1 MHQRIWLVMALA
13 AAPVWAQGQGRRGL
27 SCDENGFHSDN
38 LVSHCEMKEQTFAP
52 SGGTMRIDPG
62 TNGGV
67 SVTGWN
73 QNQVLVR
80 AKIQTAAETD
90 AAAAALASQIRFA
103 SGAGQ
108 IVAEGPAMSR
118 TASWSVSYEIFAPAQ
133 SDLNI
138 NAHNG
143 GIALT
148 DLRGKIEFA
157 AVNGG
162 VTLARLGGDVHG
174 RTANGGLTVQLAGDH
189 WDGQG
194 LNVETTNGGVK
205 LSAPANYSA
214 HVETSTVNGRIHT
227 DFPTN
232 VQGKIDRELSFDL
245 GGGGATI
252 RVVTTNGG
260 VHIGRS

>member
-1 MHQRIWLVMALA
+1 MHKRLWLIMALA
-13 AAPVWAQGQGRRGL
+13 AAPIWAQRQGHRSL
-27 SCDENGFHSDN
+27 SCDDSGFHSDN
-38 LVSHCEMKEQTFAP
+38 LVSHCEMKEQTFGP
-52 SGGTMRIDPG
+52 SGGAMRIDPG
-62 TNGGV
+62 MNGGV
-67 SVTGWN
+67 SVTGWDK
-73 QNQVLVR
+73 NQVLVR

-90 AAAAALASQIRFA
+90 AAAVALVSQIRFE

-108 IVAEGPAMSR
+108 FVAQGPAMSR
-118 TASWSVSYEIFAPAQ
+118 SANWSVSYEIFAPAQ

-138 NAHNG
+138 KAHNG
-143 GIALT
+143 GIALS
-148 DLRGKIEFA
+148 DLRGKIEFSA
-157 AVNGG
+157 MNGG
-162 VTLARLGGDVHG
+162 VHLARLGGDVHG
-174 RTANGGLTVQLAGDH
+174 RTDNGGLTVELAGDH

-194 LNVETTNGGVK
+194 MNVETTNGGVK
-205 LSAPANYSA
+205 LLAPANYSA

-232 VQGKIDRELSFDL
+232 VQGKIDRELSFDM